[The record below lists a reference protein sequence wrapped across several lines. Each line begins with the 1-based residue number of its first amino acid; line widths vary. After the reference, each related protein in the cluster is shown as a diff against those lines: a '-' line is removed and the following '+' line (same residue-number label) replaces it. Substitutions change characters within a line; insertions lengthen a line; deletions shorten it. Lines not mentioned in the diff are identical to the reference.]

1 MLRKKNQGG
10 AVMSKK
16 FFFKLNFFALIFAVA
31 VLTFSAS
38 ALASQFEY
46 EYLVK
51 IFGKSFS
58 EKRLIAEMI
67 NARYPGL
74 PEDIL
79 NIIESKYSALPLRI
93 PSIANSCFK
102 DGAKGK
108 LKLIRSAFASLKTD
122 YDGALQAF
130 IKDFAENILK
140 PNPALIDDLIAKKG
154 EMKSLASK
162 HETLAKTLLESKDEI
177 KALVE
182 ARHASVKD
190 EIKNAA
196 VTNFKKINPEIL
208 KKAAGDF
215 KNFRDNN
222 PQLIEC
228 AGKLKNKFPDM
239 KKPGIIVISLL
250 KNPETLVKLTEII
263 GSGYKNEI
271 CSFIEGFLDTLIEN
285 GGGDFFSLRADIADL
300 LNKKNPGVLFKAAKF
315 KLEAKRNMA
324 AFIKEKYPQLP
335 EKISGL
341 LDKHFGAFFQKIT
354 QIINKEQPELIK
366 SVLTKVRSE
375 FGGLE
380 KDIDL
385 LLKEKYPS
393 LLSDIESGTAK

>member
-1 MLRKKNQGG
+1 
-10 AVMSKK
+10 MSKK
-16 FFFKLNFFALIFAVA
+16 NFFKFNLCVLIFAA
-31 VLTFSAS
+31 AILTLSAPVF
-38 ALASQFEY
+38 ASQFEY

-51 IFGKSFS
+51 IFNKSFS
-58 EKRLIAEMI
+58 QKRLIAEMI
-67 NARYPGL
+67 NAKYPAL
-74 PEDIL
+74 QEDIL
-79 NIIESKYSALPLRI
+79 NIIESRYSALPLRM
-93 PSIANSCFK
+93 PSIVNSSFK

-108 LKLIRSAFASLKTD
+108 LKLIKAAFVSLRTD
-122 YDGALQAF
+122 YDGAMQSF
-130 IKDFAENILK
+130 IKDFAETILK
-140 PNPALIDDLIAKKG
+140 PNPGLIDDLIAKKG

-162 HETLAKTLLESKDEI
+162 HENLAKTLIESKDEI

-182 ARHASVKD
+182 ARHAAVKD

-196 VTNFKKINPEIL
+196 VSNFKKINPEIL
-208 KKAAGDF
+208 KKAAGEL
-215 KNFRDNN
+215 KSFRDANA
-222 PQLIEC
+222 QLIEC
-228 AGKLKNKFPDM
+228 AGELKNKFPDM
-239 KKPGIIVISLL
+239 KKPAIAALTLL
-250 KNPETLVKLTEII
+250 KNPEALVKLTEII
-263 GSGYKNEI
+263 GSGYKTEI
-271 CSFIEGFLDTLIEN
+271 CSFIEGFLDTLIAN

-341 LDKHFGAFFQKIT
+341 LDKHFGEIFEKIM
-354 QIINKEQPELIK
+354 QIVNKEQPELIK

-380 KDIDL
+380 KDIDS

-393 LLSDIESGTAK
+393 LLSDIENGTAR